1 MWLQPGT
8 YTLAISANGAATGSY
23 AFRLL
28 SLAERTPIALGEAQS
43 ITLNPGN
50 VTQAF
55 RFDAGAGN
63 RLFFDHIGGSTDP
76 YWRLID
82 PRGQVVF
89 GPSRLGDLEEP
100 PPPLTGTYPLLVEIG
115 RASCRERVC
124 PN

>member
-76 YWRLID
+76 SWRLID
-82 PRGQVVF
+82 QRGQVVI
-89 GPSRLGDLEEP
+89 GPRRVGHIRATP
-100 PPPLTGTYPLLVEIG
+100 PPFDGTLTPP
-115 RASCRERVC
+115 RAGAL
-124 PN
+124 PNGPPHKDRK

>member
-43 ITLNPGN
+43 ITPNPGN

-63 RLFFDHIGGSTDP
+63 RLFFDHIGGSP
-76 YWRLID
+76 HPSWRLTD
-82 PRGQVVF
+82 TPAPCVF
-89 GPSRLGDLEEP
+89 GPSPEP
-100 PPPLTGTYPLLVEIG
+100 G
-115 RASCRERVC
+115 RARWRGRVVDSV
-124 PN
+124 